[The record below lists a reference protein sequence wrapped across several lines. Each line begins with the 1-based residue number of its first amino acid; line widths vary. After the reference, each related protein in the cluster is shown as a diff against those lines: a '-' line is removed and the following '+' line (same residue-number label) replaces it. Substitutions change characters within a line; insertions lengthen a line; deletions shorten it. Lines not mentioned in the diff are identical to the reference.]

1 MTTLKAVIITVLLAY
16 TTIYTTIQLIENA
29 KEDMRQYREDMK
41 CIHVLVSQGIE
52 RKDIISKDG
61 VCVVD
66 EDIYYKSINNQ

>member
-1 MTTLKAVIITVLLAY
+1 MSLLKTILITIIFGYPVIFTSIHLYKVL
-16 TTIYTTIQLIENA
+16 Q
-29 KEDMRQYREDMK
+29 EDMGQYKKDMK

-66 EDIYYKSINNQ
+66 EDIYYKSINN